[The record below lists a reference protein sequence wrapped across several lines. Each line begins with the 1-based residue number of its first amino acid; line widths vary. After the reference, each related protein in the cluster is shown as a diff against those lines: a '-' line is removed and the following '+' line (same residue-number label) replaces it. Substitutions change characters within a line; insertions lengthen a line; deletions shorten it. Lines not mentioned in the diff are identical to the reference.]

1 MQKKA
6 VKLPGVALG
15 EGMPKICVPVMGADE
30 RVLSAAAEA
39 ARAQA
44 DLIELRLDSVS
55 PEMDASRLRAA
66 CRTVREAARGT
77 AILATMRTARDGGA
91 GGLEAGKY
99 EALLGMLVREKLCDA
114 VDVELSVG
122 DAAFARIARFAHAVE
137 IPVIGS
143 YHDFEGTPTAG
154 EMFAR
159 LQKMAALGADI
170 CKIAVMPN
178 NRKDV
183 VALTAA
189 CAQAD
194 DELAQPIIA
203 IAMGTLGAATRVC
216 GEAMGSCLSFGT
228 AGEASAPGQMDART
242 LRQVLETVHEAMN
255 AKK

>member
-1 MQKKA
+1 MKKQ
-6 VKLPGVALG
+6 VVRMGTVVLG
-15 EGMPKICVPVMGADE
+15 AGIPKVCVPVMGKDLCGLE
-30 RVLSAAAEA
+30 KAAECA
-39 ARAQA
+39 AQAQA
-44 DLIELRLDSVS
+44 DILELRLDSIS
-55 PEMDASRLRAA
+55 PEMEQVILREA
-66 CRTVREAARGT
+66 CRRVKKAGKPV
-77 AILATMRTARDGGA
+77 LATMRTARDGGA

-99 EALLGMLVREKLCDA
+99 EALLDMLVREKLCDA

-242 LRQVLETVHEAMN
+242 LRQALEAVHEAMN
-255 AKK
+255 ARN